1 MLVDNAGDR
10 AADGL
15 ARLGRPLLPS
25 ACPGPFGR
33 RLAFGAG
40 FCFAFGPGFCFI
52 FSSGA
57 VCAWRTELFSRAR
70 SSRSA
75 MRRSAIFVS
84 SSAIF
89 VWICSTAVGMM
100 PFLMLIGRR
109 QAFSS
114 VGLRWP
120 ILEITKWRAPYPD
133 QLSSA
138 PGRRSSSSDSINSHE
153 FLFES
158 TVHSKS
164 PRSFSQQG
172 SKGREKSAARSRGS
186 LNGLTQ
192 IAVEG
197 LSAKAMGPDFDRM
210 AGCNGG
216 EVREA
221 RCRFPRPRPAIQL
234 APRET
239 GARQRL
245 ERRLRRTVEHVLW
258 SCLSALSAHWASIG
272 FPLRRHSGF
281 VAALFEPKDNA
292 GGAAARADSTST
304 RSGHHVMAAAVVPA
318 HQIGLDGP
326 LTEHHRHRILN
337 VSRRDIAMRVHLRQ
351 GLDQSFFQGVF
362 HCRLNMIA
370 HGTLGKGSGLSSTGV
385 NEHPER
391 PPTGLP
397 RASRASDASP
407 PLQPR

>member
-1 MLVDNAGDR
+1 
-10 AADGL
+10 
-15 ARLGRPLLPS
+15 
-25 ACPGPFGR
+25 
-33 RLAFGAG
+33 
-40 FCFAFGPGFCFI
+40 
-52 FSSGA
+52 
-57 VCAWRTELFSRAR
+57 
-70 SSRSA
+70 
-75 MRRSAIFVS
+75 
-84 SSAIF
+84 
-89 VWICSTAVGMM
+89 
-100 PFLMLIGRR
+100 
-109 QAFSS
+109 
-114 VGLRWP
+114 
-120 ILEITKWRAPYPD
+120 
-133 QLSSA
+133 
-138 PGRRSSSSDSINSHE
+138 
-153 FLFES
+153 
-158 TVHSKS
+158 
-164 PRSFSQQG
+164 
-172 SKGREKSAARSRGS
+172 
-186 LNGLTQ
+186 
-192 IAVEG
+192 
-197 LSAKAMGPDFDRM
+197 M

-304 RSGHHVMAAAVVPA
+304 RSGHHVMATAVVPA

-337 VSRRDIAMRVHLRQ
+337 VSRRDVAMRVHLRQ
-351 GLDQSFFQGVF
+351 GLDQSFFQGVC

-370 HGTLGKGSGLSSTGV
+370 HGTLGKGAGLSSTGV

-397 RASRASDASP
+397 RAFSRAQTPARHFSLDNFVGLTIAPRILRAAAGKGNHIGSVVIHAQQFDRRSLVRKSVDDELRDPVIQRGQVLAPVAWKMKLSP
-407 PLQPR
+407 KSARSLAQTPLPFLAGDKRRLENPTLLNRSALPARP